1 MMGKEIRY
9 TRQIGTP
16 LTEEQIARIE
26 AARDFEDEY
35 DEDCPEIDPVK
46 TPELYEA
53 LRKAT
58 AERNRRIERVL
69 REAAG

>member
-1 MMGKEIRY
+1 MGKEIKY
-9 TRQIGTP
+9 TRKIGTP

-46 TPELYEA
+46 TPALFEA
-53 LRKAT
+53 MAKAT
-58 AERNRRIERVL
+58 AERNRRTDRVL
-69 REAAG
+69 REAAV